1 MKRHSPADKAFLK
14 KFAEELVK
22 ARDKTKAADG
32 ASFAEFSEMLGI
44 TRAGLH
50 KYLKEKSV
58 PSLDVLERARML
70 GLEVKY
76 GDLDV
81 SLIKKR
87 AKKDRNSPE
96 AQMMLPLALE
106 SLTDQNITVQVGP
119 RKPNAIEL
127 NVTIKFSQ
135 TRARS

>member
-1 MKRHSPADKAFLK
+1 M
-14 KFAEELVK
+14 
-22 ARDKTKAADG
+22 
-32 ASFAEFSEMLGI
+32 
-44 TRAGLH
+44 
-50 KYLKEKSV
+50 KEKSV
-58 PSLDVLERARML
+58 PSLDVLERARRL
-70 GLEVKY
+70 GVEVNY

-106 SLTDQNITVQVGP
+106 SLTDQNITVEVGP

-135 TRARS
+135 KRARS

>member
-1 MKRHSPADKAFLK
+1 MKPHSLADKAFLK
-14 KFAEELVK
+14 KFAEELTK
-22 ARDKTKAADG
+22 ARDTAKKNTG
-32 ASFAEFSEMLGI
+32 ISFADFATRLGM

-58 PSLDVLERARML
+58 PSLDVLERARQL
-70 GLEVKY
+70 GVEVKY
-76 GDLDV
+76 GDLDFN
-81 SLIKKR
+81 LIKRR

-106 SLTDQNITVQVGP
+106 NLTDQNVTIEVGP
-119 RKPNAIEL
+119 RRPNAIEL

-135 TRARS
+135 KRAQS

>member
-1 MKRHSPADKAFLK
+1 MKRHSPRDTAFLK

-22 ARDKTKAADG
+22 ARDKAKAAKG
-32 ASFAEFSEMLGI
+32 TSFADFAEMLGV
-44 TRAGLH
+44 TRAGFH
-50 KYLKEKSV
+50 KYLTEKSV
-58 PSLDVLERARML
+58 PSLDVLERARQL
-70 GLEVKY
+70 GVEVKY

-87 AKKDRNSPE
+87 ARKDKNSPE

-106 SLTDQNITVQVGP
+106 NLTDQNITVEVGA

-135 TRARS
+135 KRVQS

>member
-1 MKRHSPADKAFLK
+1 MKRHSPVDKAFLK
-14 KFAEELVK
+14 KFAEELLK
-22 ARDKTKAADG
+22 ARDNAKAADG
-32 ASFAEFSEMLGI
+32 RSFAEFAEMLGV

-50 KYLKEKSV
+50 KYLKEKSI

-70 GLEVKY
+70 GVDVKY

-106 SLTDQNITVQVGP
+106 SLTDQNITVEVGH
-119 RKPNAIEL
+119 RKPNALEL
-127 NVTIKFSQ
+127 NVTIKFSRK
-135 TRARS
+135 RARS

>member
-1 MKRHSPADKAFLK
+1 M
-14 KFAEELVK
+14 
-22 ARDKTKAADG
+22 
-32 ASFAEFSEMLGI
+32 
-44 TRAGLH
+44 
-50 KYLKEKSV
+50 
-58 PSLDVLERARML
+58 
-70 GLEVKY
+70 EVNY

-106 SLTDQNITVQVGP
+106 SLTDQNITVEVGP
-119 RKPNAIEL
+119 RKPNAIAL

-135 TRARS
+135 KRARS